1 MVVDVGVLGMTQSDG
16 SVETLT
22 TEEAMHALFP
32 QGVIDQAN
40 RVLDLPESNL
50 SGPIAK
56 DASLKRT
63 L

>member
-1 MVVDVGVLGMTQSDG
+1 MTQSDG

>member
-1 MVVDVGVLGMTQSDG
+1 MTQSDG
-16 SVETLT
+16 SVEALT

-50 SGPIAK
+50 SGSIAK
-56 DASLKRT
+56 DASVKRT

>member
-1 MVVDVGVLGMTQSDG
+1 MTQSDG

-40 RVLDLPESNL
+40 RVVDLPESHI
-50 SGPIAK
+50 SGPIGK
-56 DASLKRT
+56 DASLNRT